1 MTGNKRKKRLFQCF
15 AMYAFGSSTPIA
27 KTPTAKITRVT
38 SSVIVFTVVS
48 SPPPH
53 DLGSIKFAA

>member
-1 MTGNKRKKRLFQCF
+1 MTGNRRKKRLFQCF
-15 AMYAFGSSTPIA
+15 FMYAFGNSTPIA

-38 SSVIVFTVVS
+38 SRVIVFTIAV